1 LTGLAF
7 DDAIRSNLAPFGI
20 SSERRLAAYGM
31 ADDEEAAPTE
41 VGLLLLRTA
50 MTLPIH
56 ILVIVLHPLPAV
68 ELARLACV
76 HNVFWR
82 ALLSLR
88 QQHPGRR
95 YAKPK
100 ESLLANARMWSR
112 LSRAGYY
119 GDVAVIQSIVAAG
132 VDEHGVLL
140 SLALDN
146 TLLLVFTKWTGLSRG
161 PFTTVM
167 SERQSYLL
175 VRVQTS
181 KASDTA
187 HARADVETVGA
198 VCAPLPRPF
207 HPPPHPS
214 AGSFF
219 LLFVLLTIAD

>member
-1 LTGLAF
+1 MDGAQLWQAWSADGFRHATCGLQCVSCLYKCSAERAHVGGVWTAHSFSRSLTGLAF

-132 VDEHGVLL
+132 VDEHG
-140 SLALDN
+140 
-146 TLLLVFTKWTGLSRG
+146 T
-161 PFTTVM
+161 M
-167 SERQSYLL
+167 Q
-175 VRVQTS
+175 VRTWQ
-181 KASDTA
+181 
-187 HARADVETVGA
+187 ADVSTA
-198 VCAPLPRPF
+198 
-207 HPPPHPS
+207 
-214 AGSFF
+214 
-219 LLFVLLTIAD
+219 